1 MPTYPPKDQSA
12 HNSNKIMVTKVQL
25 NSFDASDSGV
35 KRTQESS
42 EMGLNKSNVKSESK
56 EILLG
61 LIDKI
66 ISIYMNN
73 DGYVDMRKIHKYIK
87 IRRDY
92 SGWIKHKIDMFN
104 FLKTKDYKIIEYDYL
119 GNVIDG
125 VKNNN
130 RVSKRDYLLTY
141 DSCYIVLMQDII
153 HVIKCMVNEAKTY
166 LVKSRE
172 TGFTKIGRTANI
184 KNRVERLKL
193 DYGDVYLYA
202 ITNKD
207 IERRLHKIYEL
218 YRVEGEWFNL
228 NNKMIDEIVNIFEF
242 DIVEE
247 K

>member
-1 MPTYPPKDQSA
+1 
-12 HNSNKIMVTKVQL
+12 
-25 NSFDASDSGV
+25 
-35 KRTQESS
+35 
-42 EMGLNKSNVKSESK
+42 
-56 EILLG
+56 
-61 LIDKI
+61 
-66 ISIYMNN
+66 
-73 DGYVDMRKIHKYIK
+73 
-87 IRRDY
+87 
-92 SGWIKHKIDMFN
+92 MFN

-153 HVIKCMVNEAKTY
+153 HVIKCMVNETKTY